1 MKAKSKR
8 AAENPPDSP
17 LRVQRAAGK
26 PRKVAKTTV
35 LLKIDPQLLADAAVI
50 FDKRGT
56 NLETFVRL
64 HLRAMTRYKSI
75 LTLKDTMSFG
85 KYYGERVEDV
95 VRTNPA
101 YMVWLLAQEG
111 ATKFD
116 TDVLELLEQ
125 IAK

>member
-1 MKAKSKR
+1 MKTKSKR
-8 AAENPPDSP
+8 ATKNPPDSP
-17 LRVQRAAGK
+17 LDAPLAT
-26 PRKVAKTTV
+26 RKSPKVTKMTV
-35 LLKIDPQLLADAAVI
+35 LLTIDPQLLADAEVI

-85 KYYGERVEDV
+85 KYYGEHVEDV

-111 ATKFD
+111 AMKFD

-125 IAK
+125 VAK